1 MTQQTTDE
9 TSATPRGTVY
19 RWTPLTEADVPAWAN
34 LVNHLAEVDGTEE
47 FYREDDLREELTFAG
62 FDPARDSLT
71 ARDEGQIVGFAQVTV
86 PTTPDNEGNGR
97 GYVSGGVRADHRGRG
112 IGRELMD
119 RMEPRAEQLVRERHP
134 GRDAYLRAGGGLEG
148 SSASRMLRARGYRV
162 VRYYDE
168 LARPLRGGIQVPEPP
183 GVELLSPTAQHE
195 QAARTAHND
204 AFRDHW
210 GSGPQSAETWHDHWT
225 ARSGRPEVSTLAVT
239 PQGEVLSYV
248 LCTEWVDR
256 QLYVDLVGTV
266 RAARGRGLARAALL
280 RTVDLAGRS
289 GAYDVIEL
297 GVDSENPSG
306 ATRLYEGVGFVPK
319 LRTTAMQ
326 RDLRSS
332 KDAGDG
338 AL

>member
-1 MTQQTTDE
+1 MTRQTTE
-9 TSATPRGTVY
+9 GAPATPRGTEY
-19 RWTPLTEADVPAWAN
+19 RWTPLSEADVPAWADM
-34 LVNHLAEVDGTEE
+34 VNHLAQVDGTEE

-71 ARDEGQIVGFAQVTV
+71 ARDGAQIVGFAQVTV
-86 PTTPDNEGNGR
+86 PATPDNEGNGR
-97 GYVSGGVRADHRGRG
+97 GYVSGGVRVEHRGRG

-134 GRDAYLRAGGGLEG
+134 GRAAYLRADGGLEG
-148 SSASRMLRARGYRV
+148 SSASRMLDARGYRV

-168 LARPLRGGIQVPEPP
+168 LTRPLDGGTDVPVPE
-183 GVELLSPTAQHE
+183 GVELVQPRAEHE
-195 QAARTAHND
+195 EAARTAHND

-210 GSGPQSAETWHDHWT
+210 GSGSQSKETWHDHWT
-225 ARSGRPEVSTLAVT
+225 GRSGRPEVSTLAVT
-239 PQGEVLSYV
+239 PQGEVLAYV

-266 RAARGRGLARAALL
+266 RAARGRGLARATLL
-280 RTVDLAGRS
+280 RTIDLAGRS

-306 ATRLYEGVGFVPK
+306 ATRLYEGLGFVPK

-326 RDLRSS
+326 RDLTS
-332 KDAGDG
+332 
-338 AL
+338 